1 MCCIVILHAS
11 VLQCRVH
18 WLLSYCYSNSH
29 CQVKTEVINKPG
41 TYYTC
46 LVVGRS
52 ILCVSNIHPKLN
64 ECNDH
69 HEHLISCWLML
80 FGGYTVE
87 PLLTDIST
95 NHNTKIC
102 LLLGF
107 FYKSIC
113 RSDESQIWSGD
124 YPDQ

>member
-18 WLLSYCYSNSH
+18 WLLSYCYSIEDNSH

-41 TYYTC
+41 TNYTC
-46 LVVGRS
+46 LVVGGS

-80 FGGYTVE
+80 FGGYN
-87 PLLTDIST
+87 DIVGIV
-95 NHNTKIC
+95 HCKIHYC
-102 LLLGF
+102 IIIVVSNYAPF
-107 FYKSIC
+107 
-113 RSDESQIWSGD
+113 DSGL
-124 YPDQ
+124 YVS